1 MRTKV
6 LAVCVMAAILVMGG
20 AAPAAMI
27 DVNPG
32 DSIQAAINGAAD
44 GDTINVAAGT
54 YDETLSINKPI
65 SLIGAGPGST
75 SLTCTSGSHEQLIF
89 LGTNSGSSIAGDLTV
104 QGFSLLAGAGLTGS
118 TPDLI
123 KFRLASTTGTI
134 TIEDNIFDGNGQ
146 ADIEGIVESQGAG
159 NFNISN
165 NTFQDLRRALWF
177 NNAHDGTVAGNTMD
191 ACGIGMGGNDAKGNG
206 PRDLVITENTIDDAG
221 YSFVLANNIERID
234 FTYNTITDSTGA
246 AVLYWEY
253 GTHEEWGDVV
263 FHYNNFEGNAEGFMG
278 YNDPAA
284 MLPVIVD
291 ATENWWGDPTGP
303 SGGAV
308 DPITSAVANG
318 SGNSIR
324 LGNLHFDP
332 YGQSPYSAPSGSTI
346 PEPMT
351 MLAVGMSVAGV
362 GGYVRRRRRG

>member
-1 MRTKV
+1 V
-6 LAVCVMAAILVMGG
+6 
-20 AAPAAMI
+20 
-27 DVNPG
+27 
-32 DSIQAAINGAAD
+32 D

-263 FHYNNFEGNAEGFMG
+263 FHYNNFEGNA
-278 YNDPAA
+278 
-284 MLPVIVD
+284 
-291 ATENWWGDPTGP
+291 GP

-351 MLAVGMSVAGV
+351 LLAVGLSVAGLS
-362 GGYVRRRRRG
+362 GYIRKRNVPLARRRG